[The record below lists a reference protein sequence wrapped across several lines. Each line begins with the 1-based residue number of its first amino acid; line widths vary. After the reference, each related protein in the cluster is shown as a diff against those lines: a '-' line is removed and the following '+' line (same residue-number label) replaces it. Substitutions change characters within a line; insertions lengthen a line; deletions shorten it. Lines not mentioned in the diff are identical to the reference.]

1 MLIWAF
7 LEWKRD
13 DIMTEQQLI
22 DHFLERFDVISE
34 HDAEQLWNDGNRN
47 FLVLA
52 KDGTDRYADC
62 FATWEELKE
71 TYPDALFG
79 TER

>member
-1 MLIWAF
+1 
-7 LEWKRD
+7 
-13 DIMTEQQLI
+13 MTRKQLI
-22 DHFLERFDVISE
+22 DYFSEWFDIIPE

-47 FLVLA
+47 FLVLT

-62 FATWEELKE
+62 FETWEDLKG

-79 TER
+79 LEK